1 MTISFYGN
9 ELANSGFV
17 PIFPPS
23 CPSSGAS
30 PSEESAL
37 SLVGS
42 LKDLPF
48 SDILQILCLSRRSG
62 ILYLGQEDSLAI
74 LRFRNGLLYGID
86 MPGEESPLIRGIRRE
101 RLVPDDV
108 LVQAI
113 RECRRATDSLLQL
126 LAAKTYLDPEQV
138 RRVVVGEVRSIIRR
152 LLGWKEG
159 EFRFEIAGED
169 EGSNRGSRD
178 ADKRGSGRSSLE
190 GTLLRIPEGLDPR
203 EMLLEEMQA
212 RGTESVHHFFL
223 PDLGAASL
231 STSDAPREEAAGNS
245 TQGPKDGAPAIVLV
259 DERSVYRELLGGTWR
274 KEGFRVESFTSP
286 EAGYQRFAL
295 LAETGGPVS
304 LVTDLV
310 VPETGGAGFA
320 GGLELL
326 IRARQEFPGAK
337 VILMSEGM
345 DPTMEEAAR
354 SLGARAILQK
364 PAVLP
369 ADGDSLRE
377 TVEKLA
383 RHGARILRDENAE
396 LSETLE
402 GERTETIRVV
412 DQLSLL
418 GALLGELR
426 RPGSEMEIPLLVL
439 RLASEYFER
448 GILLEVDKEE
458 VRGLGGFGGA
468 RGGSNPN
475 GKYRGFALPLVP
487 GALLTEV
494 VEQKS
499 MVRGPLE
506 HPEEKRLLDQLGGD
520 PSAEGVLLPLMSHD
534 QVVAV
539 LYGDNGKSAAPV
551 GDTRGLEIFLGE
563 VGMAL
568 ERFLRRPSEA
578 APRKEMA

>member
-1 MTISFYGN
+1 
-9 ELANSGFV
+9 
-17 PIFPPS
+17 
-23 CPSSGAS
+23 
-30 PSEESAL
+30 L

-62 ILYLGQEDSLAI
+62 TLYLGQEDSLAI
-74 LRFRNGLLYGID
+74 LRFRDGLLYGID

-138 RRVVVGEVRSIIRR
+138 RRVVVGEVRNIIRR
-152 LLGWKEG
+152 LLGWKDG
-159 EFRFEIAGED
+159 EFRFEIAGQAEA
-169 EGSNRGSRD
+169 SSHASRD
-178 ADKRGSGRSSLE
+178 AQQRGRGRSSQE

-231 STSDAPREEAAGNS
+231 TTSDAPPEALSADAAQSAKGE
-245 TQGPKDGAPAIVLV
+245 TAPAVVLV

-274 KEGFRVESFTSP
+274 KEGFRVEAFTSP

-295 LAETGGPVS
+295 LAETGAPVS

-364 PAVLP
+364 PAMLP

-383 RHGARILRDENAE
+383 RNGARILRDENAE
-396 LSETLE
+396 LNETPE
-402 GERTETIRVV
+402 EERTETIRVG

-448 GILLEVDKEE
+448 GILLEVDQTE

-468 RGGSNPN
+468 RGAASAN

-494 VEQKS
+494 VSQKS
-499 MVRGPLE
+499 MVRGPLA

-568 ERFLRRPSEA
+568 ERFLRRPPEA
-578 APRKEMA
+578 ASRKEMA

>member
-1 MTISFYGN
+1 M
-9 ELANSGFV
+9 
-17 PIFPPS
+17 
-23 CPSSGAS
+23 
-30 PSEESAL
+30 

-74 LRFRNGLLYGID
+74 LRFRGGLLHGID
-86 MPGEESPLIRGIRRE
+86 LPGEESPLIRGIRRE

-113 RECRRATDSLLQL
+113 RECRRATDSLLQI

-138 RRVVVGEVRSIIRR
+138 RKVVVGEVRSVIRR
-152 LLGWKEG
+152 LLTWRDG
-159 EFRFEIAGED
+159 EFRFEIDGADTGEHPRD
-169 EGSNRGSRD
+169 EARRGH
-178 ADKRGSGRSSLE
+178 GRASTE

-203 EMLLEEMQA
+203 EILLEEMQA
-212 RGTESVHHFFL
+212 RGTDSVHHFFL
-223 PDLGAASL
+223 PDFGSGALAATDAVPHADPQDASQPL
-231 STSDAPREEAAGNS
+231 KG
-245 TQGPKDGAPAIVLV
+245 DGAPAVVLV
-259 DERSVYRELLGGTWR
+259 DERTVYRELLGGTWR
-274 KEGFRVESFTSP
+274 REGFRVETFTSP

-295 LAETGGPVS
+295 LSEAGAPVS

-310 VPETGGAGFA
+310 VPETGGSGFA

-326 IRARQEFPGAK
+326 IRARQEFPGAR
-337 VILMSEGM
+337 VILMSEGV
-345 DPTMEEAAR
+345 DPTVEEAAR
-354 SLGARAILQK
+354 SLGVRAILQK

-377 TVEKLA
+377 TVEGLA
-383 RHGARILRDENAE
+383 RTGARILRDENADLAE
-396 LSETLE
+396 APDE
-402 GERTETIRVV
+402 ERSETIRVV

-448 GILLEVDKEE
+448 GVLLEVGSGE
-458 VRGLGGFGGA
+458 VRGLGGFGGGKDA
-468 RGGSNPN
+468 AGSN
-475 GKYRGFALPLVP
+475 GRYRRLALPLVE
-487 GALLTEV
+487 GSHFAEV
-494 VEQKS
+494 VAAKTS
-499 MVRGPLE
+499 IRGPLD
-506 HPEEKRLLDQLGGD
+506 HPEEKKLLEQLGG
-520 PSAEGVLLPLMSHD
+520 PSADGLLLPLMSQD

-539 LYGDNGKSAAPV
+539 LYGDNGQSDSPV

-568 ERFLRRPSEA
+568 EKFLHRPAEA
-578 APRKEMA
+578 APQRKFA

>member
-1 MTISFYGN
+1 M
-9 ELANSGFV
+9 
-17 PIFPPS
+17 
-23 CPSSGAS
+23 
-30 PSEESAL
+30 

-159 EFRFEIAGED
+159 EFRFEIAGE
-169 EGSNRGSRD
+169 EQPSARESRD

-223 PDLGAASL
+223 PDLGAASVA
-231 STSDAPREEAAGNS
+231 TSDAPQGENAANAS
-245 TQGPKDGAPAIVLV
+245 QIPKADGAPAVVLV

-274 KEGFRVESFTSP
+274 KEGFRVEAFTTP

-295 LAETGGPVS
+295 LAETGAPVS

-383 RHGARILRDENAE
+383 RLGARILRDENAE
-396 LSETLE
+396 LSEEPE

-448 GILLEVDKEE
+448 GILLEVGQSE

-468 RGGSNPN
+468 RGSANAN

-520 PSAEGVLLPLMSHD
+520 PSREGVLLPLMSHD

-568 ERFLRRPSEA
+568 ERFLRRPQEA
-578 APRKEMA
+578 APPKEMA

>member
-1 MTISFYGN
+1 
-9 ELANSGFV
+9 
-17 PIFPPS
+17 
-23 CPSSGAS
+23 
-30 PSEESAL
+30 
-37 SLVGS
+37 VGS

-62 ILYLGQEDSLAI
+62 TLYIGHEDSLAI
-74 LRFRNGLLYGID
+74 LRFRNGLLFGID
-86 MPGEESPLIRGIRRE
+86 LPGEESPLIRGIRRE

-113 RECRRATDSLLQL
+113 RECRRATDSLLQI

-138 RRVVVGEVRSIIRR
+138 RAVVVGEVRSIIRR
-152 LLGWKEG
+152 LLVWKEG
-159 EFRFEIAGED
+159 EFRFEIARHEEGARDED
-169 EGSNRGSRD
+169 RD
-178 ADKRGSGRSSLE
+178 AGMRGKGKSSLE

-203 EMLLEEMQA
+203 EMLLEEMKA

-223 PDLGAASL
+223 PDLGAGAVPATDSPLLVSEDASL
-231 STSDAPREEAAGNS
+231 AGMADS
-245 TQGPKDGAPAIVLV
+245 APAVVLV

-295 LAETGGPVS
+295 LAEGGTSVS

-310 VPETGGAGFA
+310 VPETGGSGFA

-345 DPTMEEAAR
+345 DPTVEEAAR

-364 PAVLP
+364 PQVLP

-383 RHGARILRDENAE
+383 RTSARILRDDNAE
-396 LSETLE
+396 LTAAEE
-402 GERTETIRVV
+402 DRTETIRVV

-448 GILLEVDKEE
+448 GILLEVGQQE
-458 VRGLGGFGGA
+458 VRGLGGFGGGRGAA
-468 RGGSNPN
+468 RAN
-475 GKYRGFALPLVP
+475 GKYRGIALP
-487 GALLTEV
+487 GAMLTEV
-494 VEQKS
+494 VAQKS
-499 MVRGPLE
+499 TLRGPLE
-506 HPEEKRLLDQLGGD
+506 HPEEKRLLEQLGGGT
-520 PSAEGVLLPLMSHD
+520 PAEGVLLPLLSHD

-539 LYGDNGKSAAPV
+539 LYGDNGSSTVPV

-563 VGMAL
+563 VGIAL
-568 ERFLRRPSEA
+568 EQFLRRPVEG
-578 APRKEMA
+578 APPGKSA

>member
-1 MTISFYGN
+1 M
-9 ELANSGFV
+9 
-17 PIFPPS
+17 
-23 CPSSGAS
+23 
-30 PSEESAL
+30 

-62 ILYLGQEDSLAI
+62 TLYLGQEDSLAI
-74 LRFRNGLLYGID
+74 LRFRDGLLYGID

-159 EFRFEIAGED
+159 EFRFEIAGQE
-169 EGSNRGSRD
+169 ENPTRASRD
-178 ADKRGSGRSSLE
+178 AEQRGRGRNSLE

-231 STSDAPREEAAGNS
+231 ATSDAPREESAENGAQSQKG
-245 TQGPKDGAPAIVLV
+245 DGAPAIVLV

-274 KEGFRVESFTSP
+274 KEGFRVEAFTSP

-295 LAETGGPVS
+295 LAETGAPVS

-383 RHGARILRDENAE
+383 RSGARILRDENAE
-396 LSETLE
+396 LSEAPE

-448 GILLEVDKEE
+448 GILLEVDKAE

-468 RGGSNPN
+468 RGTVNAKGN
-475 GKYRGFALPLVP
+475 YRGFALPLVP

-539 LYGDNGKSAAPV
+539 LYGDNGKSSAPV

-568 ERFLRRPSEA
+568 ERFLRRPPEVVS
-578 APRKEMA
+578 RKAMA

>member
-1 MTISFYGN
+1 
-9 ELANSGFV
+9 
-17 PIFPPS
+17 
-23 CPSSGAS
+23 
-30 PSEESAL
+30 L

-62 ILYLGQEDSLAI
+62 TLYLGQEDSLAI
-74 LRFRNGLLYGID
+74 LRFREGLLFGID

-138 RRVVVGEVRSIIRR
+138 RRVVVGEVRNIIRR

-159 EFRFEIAGED
+159 EFRFEIAGEG
-169 EGSNRGSRD
+169 ESGTRANRD
-178 ADKRGSGRSSLE
+178 AEQRGRGKTSLE

-231 STSDAPREEAAGNS
+231 ATSDAPRDEVQGGAG
-245 TQGPKDGAPAIVLV
+245 QAPKGDGAPSVVLV

-274 KEGFRVESFTSP
+274 KEGFRVETFTSP

-295 LAETGGPVS
+295 LSETGAPVS

-310 VPETGGAGFA
+310 VPETGGAGYA

-364 PAVLP
+364 PTVLP

-377 TVEKLA
+377 TLEKLA
-383 RHGARILRDENAE
+383 RSGARILRDENADLNE
-396 LSETLE
+396 APAE
-402 GERTETIRVV
+402 ERTETIRVV

-426 RPGSEMEIPLLVL
+426 RPGSDMEIPLLVL

-448 GILLEVDKEE
+448 GILLEVGKEE

-468 RGGSNPN
+468 RGAANAN

-487 GALLTEV
+487 GALFTEV

-520 PSAEGVLLPLMSHD
+520 PTAEGVLLPLMSHD

-539 LYGDNGKSAAPV
+539 LYGDNGKSSAPV

-568 ERFLRRPSEA
+568 ERFLRRPPEA
-578 APRKEMA
+578 APGKEMA

>member
-1 MTISFYGN
+1 
-9 ELANSGFV
+9 
-17 PIFPPS
+17 
-23 CPSSGAS
+23 
-30 PSEESAL
+30 L

-62 ILYLGQEDSLAI
+62 TLYLGQEDSLAI
-74 LRFRNGLLYGID
+74 LRFKNGLLHGID
-86 MPGEESPLIRGIRRE
+86 LPGEESPLIRGIRRE
-101 RLVPDDV
+101 KLVPDDV

-138 RRVVVGEVRSIIRR
+138 RRVVVGEVRAIIRR
-152 LLGWKEG
+152 LLAWKEG
-159 EFRFEIAGED
+159 EFRFEIAGADDARRE
-169 EGSNRGSRD
+169 SRD
-178 ADKRGSGRSSLE
+178 AIRRGQGKSSLE

-223 PDLGAASL
+223 PDLGTGTVPA
-231 STSDAPREEAAGNS
+231 TDALGEPAPGGARAGE
-245 TQGPKDGAPAIVLV
+245 TAPAVVLV
-259 DERSVYRELLGGTWR
+259 DERSVYRELLGGLWR
-274 KEGFRVESFTSP
+274 KEGFRVEAFTSP
-286 EAGYQRFAL
+286 EAGYQKFSL
-295 LAETGGPVS
+295 LAEAGGPVS

-310 VPETGGAGFA
+310 VPETGGSGFA

-345 DPTMEEAAR
+345 DPTVEEAAR
-354 SLGARAILQK
+354 SLGVRAILQK
-364 PAVLP
+364 PVTLP

-377 TVEKLA
+377 SVEKLA
-383 RHGARILRDENAE
+383 RSGIRILRDENAD
-396 LSETLE
+396 LSEAPDE
-402 GERTETIRVV
+402 ERSETIRVV

-426 RPGSEMEIPLLVL
+426 RPGSDMEIPLLVL

-448 GILLEVDKEE
+448 GILLEVGAQE

-468 RGGSNPN
+468 RGGANAN

-487 GALLTEV
+487 GALLDEV
-494 VEQKS
+494 VSHKAT
-499 MVRGPLE
+499 VRGPLE
-506 HPEEKRLLDQLGGD
+506 HPEEKRLLDQLGGG
-520 PSAEGVLLPLMSHD
+520 PASEAVLLPLLSQE

-539 LYGDNGKSAAPV
+539 LYGDNGQSAAPV

-568 ERFLRRPSEA
+568 ERFLRRPQEA
-578 APRKEMA
+578 TPQKEIA